1 MNRKIKK
8 RIQSKLCSSQFN
20 NVKIGHSNNMFENNK
35 KFGGIMAL
43 TDSLIAFGKV
53 FAINGLR
60 SFVFLIMLFILRL
73 YRKNL
78 ENKKERGIN

>member
-1 MNRKIKK
+1 
-8 RIQSKLCSSQFN
+8 
-20 NVKIGHSNNMFENNK
+20 
-35 KFGGIMAL
+35 MAL
-43 TDSLIAFGKV
+43 ADSLIAFGKV

-73 YRKNL
+73 YRKKL